1 MIGYSWHL
9 VNTGYT
15 IAAVTAFLLLAVC
28 LWTNHKTHI
37 LSSDI
42 ILQGWYR
49 DQKCTWKYFRKKALI
64 YNKMDVNI
72 YSLKCLNLLEK

>member
-1 MIGYSWHL
+1 MIGRTWHL

-15 IAAVTAFLLLAVC
+15 VAPVTAFLLLAVC

-49 DQKCTWKYFRKKALI
+49 DQKVYMEVL
-64 YNKMDVNI
+64 
-72 YSLKCLNLLEK
+72 

>member
-42 ILQGWYR
+42 ICRVGIGIK
-49 DQKCTWKYFRKKALI
+49 KCTWKYFRKKALI
-64 YNKMDVNI
+64 YNKIDVNV
-72 YSLKCLNLLEK
+72 YCLSSV